1 MTGQLHGKR
10 ALVTG
15 ASRGIGRAMALAFAE
30 QGAQVVALARNEELL
45 GELVAEIIAQGG
57 SAEAAVCDVSDHEAV
72 MSVVGQIVAAGPLD
86 VVVNNAGGNSFSA
99 PIVAMRPTGW
109 DKTLNLNLNS
119 TFWVLQ
125 AVLPSML
132 AAGRGSIINVASVA
146 GLRGAPFMS
155 HYAAAKSAVVSL
167 TESAA
172 LETAG
177 AGVRVNA
184 LLPGWIATDLTDF
197 LRATEAGEAGL
208 LARVPMGR
216 WGMPEEIAAAA
227 VFLASDASSFMT
239 GQSLIIDGGLAVM
252 P

>member
-1 MTGQLHGKR
+1 MSGQLQGKR

-15 ASRGIGRAMALAFAE
+15 ASRGIGRAMALAFAAE
-30 QGAQVVALARNEELL
+30 GAQVVALARNDQLL
-45 GELVAEIIAQGG
+45 AELVAQVVADGG
-57 SAEAAVCDVSDHEAV
+57 QAEAAVCDVSDHEAV
-72 MSVVGQIVAAGPLD
+72 MSVVGQIVADGPLD
-86 VVVNNAGGNSFSA
+86 IVVNNAGGNSFSA
-99 PIVAMRPTGW
+99 PLVAMRPSGW
-109 DKTLNLNLNS
+109 DKTMTLNLNS

-125 AVLPSML
+125 AVLPGMM

-146 GLRGAPFMS
+146 GLRGAPFMA

-172 LETAG
+172 LETAA

-197 LRATEAGEAGL
+197 LRTTKESEAGL
-208 LARVPMGR
+208 LSRVPMGR
-216 WGMPEEIAAAA
+216 WGEPAEIAAAA